1 MQMKYGILLIS
12 LLLLV
17 APLDVF
23 ANQNGTAQPNTLI
36 PDTITI
42 GSEPDYPPYCMVD
55 ENGNAVGFSIDLFK
69 AAAAA
74 VDLKVNVKI
83 GIWNK
88 VKRDLAE
95 GRLDALPLVG
105 RTPERED
112 IFDFTMPYLSMHG
125 AIFVRKGT
133 EGIDSVEDLKYKEVV
148 VMEGDNAE
156 EFVRRERISNK
167 IFTTKTFEEA
177 FKNLAAGQYDAVIT
191 HRVLGINL
199 LKRLGIKSVKPL
211 NFKLQNFRQDFCFA
225 VQEGNS
231 ALLSRLNEGLSIVI
245 ANDTYEKIRLKWF
258 GPTVKESITAGDIA
272 KIAVYVFI
280 PLFLIMSAI
289 WIVVLRKE
297 VIRRT
302 RSLQEEISRHKKTLE
317 ELRKQKL
324 LLNEMEKISK
334 VGGWEYDV
342 QSGIINW
349 TEGMFNIYALKR
361 GEYDPSDYK
370 KNADFFY
377 PEYKSQ
383 IIQAFTDTLK
393 TGKPYELL
401 AKLKSADNDDKWV
414 RLRGLPEMENGR
426 VLRVYGNFLDVTEMK
441 LISDEI
447 KERGERINLLLN
459 STAEGIY
466 GIDLDGRCTFCN
478 ASALELLGFD
488 NENQVIGKNMHALV
502 HHSRQDGSERPESE
516 CKIFQA
522 FNAGKGT
529 HADNEVMWKSD
540 GTAFQ
545 AEYFSYPIRQNGKII
560 GCVVTFWDIT
570 HRKEAEEELRNL
582 KDSLEKQVKERTAEL
597 RDKVEKLNKSQRA
610 MLYMVEDLNIITA
623 ELQEERRKL
632 ELSNKE
638 LEAFAYSVSHDLR
651 APLRAING
659 FSGFLMED
667 YGDKLDE
674 EGKRLLSVIRQN
686 ADKMDALIADIL
698 SLSRISRVEMSFEQ
712 VDMYALAKST
722 FDEIATDEEK
732 QVFEFN
738 ISELPPAVGDVNLL
752 GQLWQNLIGNAL
764 KYSSKSDNK
773 RIEIGYR
780 ENNDKA
786 IYYIKDEGAGF
797 NPKYKDKLFGVFQRL
812 HKDSE
817 FEGTGVGL
825 AVVQRVVHR
834 HNGEIWAEGEV
845 NKGAAFYFSI
855 PCSDKFPNN

>member
-1 MQMKYGILLIS
+1 MKYRIILILMFLFVITFDS
-12 LLLLV
+12 
-17 APLDVF
+17 F
-23 ANQNGTAQPNTLI
+23 AHQAEIDKKNTLTS
-36 PDTITI
+36 DTITI

-55 ENGNAVGFSIDLFK
+55 ENGNAVGFSVDLFK

-74 VDLKVNVKI
+74 VDLKVNIKI
-83 GIWNK
+83 GVWSKI
-88 VKRDLAE
+88 KRDLAE

-105 RTPERED
+105 RTPEREE

-125 AIFVRKGT
+125 AVFVREGAKG
-133 EGIDSVEDLKYKEVV
+133 INSVEDLKNKEIA

-156 EFVRRERISNK
+156 EFVRRENISNK

-177 FKNLAAGQYDAVIT
+177 FRNLASGQYDAVIT
-191 HRVLGINL
+191 HRVMGLHL
-199 LKRLGIKSVKPL
+199 LDKMGLDSVEPL
-211 NFKLQNFRQDFCFA
+211 DFQLQNFRQDFCFA
-225 VQEGNS
+225 VQEGDS
-231 ALLSRLNEGLSIVI
+231 ALLSRLNEGLSIII

-258 GPTVKESITAGDIA
+258 GPTVKASITAEDVARIA
-272 KIAVYVFI
+272 IYVFI
-280 PLFLIMSAI
+280 PLFLIMSVI
-289 WIVVLRKE
+289 WIIVLRRE
-297 VIRRT
+297 VKRRT
-302 RSLQEEISRHKKTLE
+302 RSLEEEISRHKNTLDQ
-317 ELRKQKL
+317 LRKQKL

-342 QSGIINW
+342 QTGNINW
-349 TEGMFNIYALKR
+349 TEGMYNIYALKR
-361 GEYDPSDYK
+361 DEYDPSDYK
-370 KNADFFY
+370 KNTDFYY
-377 PEYKSQ
+377 PGYKNQ

-401 AKLKSADNDDKWV
+401 AKLKSADNVEKWV
-414 RLRGLPEMENGR
+414 RLRGLPEIENGKP
-426 VLRVYGNFLDVTEMK
+426 VRVYGNLLDVTEMK
-441 LISDEI
+441 LINDEI

-466 GIDLDGRCTFCN
+466 GIDLEGRCTFCN

-502 HHSRQDGSERPESE
+502 HHSMADGSVHPESE
-516 CKIFQA
+516 CKICQA

-529 HADNEVMWKSD
+529 HADDEVMWKSD
-540 GTAFQ
+540 GTSFR
-545 AEYFSYPIRQNGKII
+545 AEYFSYPIRQNGEII

-570 HRKEAEEELRNL
+570 QRKEAEEELKNL

-610 MLYMVEDLNIITA
+610 MLYMVEDLNSITA

-667 YGDKLDE
+667 YADKLDE

-698 SLSRISRVEMSFEQ
+698 NLSRISRAEMSLEE
-712 VDMYALAKST
+712 VNMYTLAKSKY
-722 FDEIATDEEK
+722 DEIATEEEK
-732 QVFEFN
+732 QSFEFN
-738 ISELPPAVGDVNLL
+738 ISKLPPAVGDENLL

-764 KYSSKSDNK
+764 KYSSKSENK

-780 ENNDKA
+780 ENNDEV

-812 HKDSE
+812 HKDNE

-825 AVVQRVVHR
+825 AVVQRIVHR
-834 HNGEIWAEGEV
+834 HGGEIRAEGEV

-855 PCSDKFPNN
+855 PRAKKS